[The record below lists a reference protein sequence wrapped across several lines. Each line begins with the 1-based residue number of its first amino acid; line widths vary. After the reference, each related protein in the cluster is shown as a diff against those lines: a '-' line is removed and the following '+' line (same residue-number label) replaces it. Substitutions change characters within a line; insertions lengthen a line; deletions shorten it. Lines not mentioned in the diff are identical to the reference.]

1 MYFTNL
7 WEYENEKYVEFI
19 CTDKNPMR
27 NEYFMEDIYRYFNK
41 EPKDLYNNNFNAYKS
56 LSLYTGCMSR
66 EINSLLHSN
75 EELIKNKESIYSED
89 YLEIE
94 KFLKEYYT
102 IKPIITYRVIS
113 MKYIENAI
121 NKKDFF
127 KGLASTGCVL
137 SSLSQSN
144 GASFAKTYERVVVRI
159 FVPKYINCVMLP
171 KEVAQW
177 EEDVEIL
184 ILNGYSNYE
193 IEETEEEC
201 RLGDYTARI
210 YNLYLKI

>member
-1 MYFTNL
+1 MYFKKM

-41 EPKDLYNNNFNAYKS
+41 EPKDLCNNNFNVYKS
-56 LSLYTGCMSR
+56 LRLYTGCSSI

-75 EELIKNKESIYSED
+75 EELIKNNKSRYSED
-89 YLEIE
+89 YFEIE

-102 IKPIITYRVIS
+102 IKPIITYRVVL
-113 MKYIENAI
+113 MEYIENAI

-127 KGLASTGCVL
+127 KGLVSTGCVL

-144 GASFAKTYERVVVRI
+144 GAFFAKHGKKAIVRI

-193 IEETEEEC
+193 IEKTEEEC